1 MIRTILPT
9 TPEAAR
15 HERTA
20 HGALRARGFSLVE
33 LMVSMV
39 LGLLVVA
46 GLINLFVANRKA
58 YQVQSGNNYLQENL
72 RIASDRLGWSLRMV
86 DFWGGNKVAAVDASG
101 AGGTITAKGDC
112 DGAWAT
118 AISSSVTDGGAVVGY
133 DGGAAFPLDAACIG
147 GEANYLKGSDVLVM
161 RYAEPDVLSPGPAAS
176 SAAPAVAATIT
187 NHPKQIFLLSIPGSS
202 ARLFAGTV
210 PGTTGNNSLRR
221 YVHPYQ
227 VDMYY
232 LRPCSVPVGS
242 TCTSAADGGMP
253 VPTLMR
259 MHMDTAGNF
268 VSEPVV
274 DGIEQLKFEYG
285 VATAATDMVPTYAT
299 AATVT
304 SKNNWAN
311 VVAVRVSVIAVN
323 SVRDISVPH
332 VGPYTLGTLN
342 ACSYT
347 INLDAAPTTTGCANF
362 TPFGGD
368 KASQFVRAKQ
378 EFVVQLRNRV
388 RG

>member
-1 MIRTILPT
+1 MIRTVLST
-9 TPEAAR
+9 TPEATPLRVGRGQAR
-15 HERTA
+15 T
-20 HGALRARGFSLVE
+20 RGFSLIE

-58 YQVQSGNNYLQENL
+58 YQIQSGNNYLQENL
-72 RIASDRLGWSLRMV
+72 RIASDRVGWSLRMV
-86 DFWGGNKVAAVDASG
+86 DFWGGNKPSAVDASG

-118 AISSSVTDGGAVVGY
+118 AISSTVTGGGAVVGY
-133 DGGAAFPLDAACIG
+133 DGADAFPLDATCIG
-147 GEANYLKGSDVLVM
+147 GEGNYLKGSDVLVL

-187 NHPKQIFLLSIPGSS
+187 SHPKQVFVLSTPGSS
-202 ARLFAGTV
+202 AKLFAGSV
-210 PGTTGNNSLRR
+210 PAQVGNSSLRR

-242 TCTSAADGGMP
+242 VCTAAADGGMP

-259 MHMDTAGNF
+259 MHLSNAGTL

-274 DGIEQLKFEYG
+274 DGIEQINFEYG
-285 VATAATDMVPTYAT
+285 VATPATNMVPVYAR
-299 AATVT
+299 AKTVNDN
-304 SKNNWAN
+304 NNWAN
-311 VVAVRVSVIAVN
+311 VVAVRVSVVAVN
-323 SVRDISVPH
+323 AVRDVSVPH
-332 VGPYTLGTLN
+332 TGPYTLGTLG

-347 INLDAAPTTTGCANF
+347 INRGLAPTTTDCENF

-368 KASQFVRAKQ
+368 QASQFVRAKQ
-378 EFVVQLRNRV
+378 QLVVQLRNRV

>member
-133 DGGAAFPLDAACIG
+133 DGAAAFPLDAACIG

>member
-1 MIRTILPT
+1 MIRTALPT
-9 TPEAAR
+9 TPEPAR
-15 HERTA
+15 HERAA
-20 HGALRARGFSLVE
+20 HGASRARGFSLIE

-58 YQVQSGNNYLQENL
+58 YQIQSGNNYLQENL

-86 DFWGGNKVAAVDASG
+86 DFWGGNKPSAVDASG
-101 AGGTITAKGDC
+101 AGGTVTAKGDC

-118 AISSSVTDGGAVVGY
+118 AISSTATDGGAVVGY
-133 DGGAAFPLDAACIG
+133 DGAAAFPLDAACIG
-147 GEANYLKGSDVLVM
+147 GEANYVKGSDVLVL

-176 SAAPAVAATIT
+176 SAAPAVATTIT
-187 NHPKQIFLLSIPGSS
+187 DNPKQIFLLSIPGSS
-202 ARLFAGTV
+202 GRLFSGTV
-210 PGTTGNNSLRR
+210 PDTAGNNSLRR

-242 TCTSAADGGMP
+242 VCTSAADGGMP

-259 MHMDTAGNF
+259 MHLDRNGNF
-268 VSEPVV
+268 VTEPVV

-285 VATAATDMVPTYAT
+285 VATAATDMVPQYAT
-299 AATVT
+299 AATVK
-304 SKNNWAN
+304 SNGDWGN

-323 SVRDISVPH
+323 SIRDVSVPH
-332 VGPYTLGTLN
+332 TGTYTLGTLE
-342 ACSYT
+342 ACEYT
-347 INLDAAPTTTGCANF
+347 INRDTAPTTTDCENF